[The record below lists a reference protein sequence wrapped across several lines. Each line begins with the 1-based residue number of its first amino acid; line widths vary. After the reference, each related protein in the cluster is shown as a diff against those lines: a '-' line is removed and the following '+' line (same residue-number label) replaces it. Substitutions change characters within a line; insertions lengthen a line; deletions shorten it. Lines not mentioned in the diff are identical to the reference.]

1 MMTKPQ
7 PNMPIYIE
15 FISDVI
21 KSCNT
26 LQQLIN
32 TKNWAHNYCRK
43 NGVKKSYWDMLHLQ
57 YQKKRRS
64 IQGA

>member
-1 MMTKPQ
+1 MTKQQ

-26 LQQLIN
+26 LHQLIN
-32 TKNWAHNYCRK
+32 TKNWAYNYCKK
-43 NGVKKSYWDMLHLQ
+43 NNIQGTYWDMLHLQ

-64 IQGA
+64 IQGT